1 MTVRLNH
8 ARVLIYSH
16 DTFGLGHLRRCRAIA
31 HSLID
36 RYKGLSVLIISGS
49 PIIGSFDFRARVD
62 FVRVPGVIKLR
73 NGDYISLGLHID
85 LEDTLKIR
93 TAIIQQT
100 TETFAPDVFLV
111 DKEPLGFRGE
121 VVSTL
126 TTLRKKGCTTILGL
140 RDIMDEAVPLQREWQ
155 KKGVFGHLEE
165 LYDQIWVYGHK
176 SMGDPLSGLTVKPQ
190 LRQNLLY
197 TGYIKQP
204 ISSNYPGPLQVTPPD
219 PYILVT
225 AGGGADGEHL
235 IDWVLRAYEQY
246 PDLPI
251 GALVVFGPF
260 MASQQQL
267 AFQQRV
273 DALSQVAAIT
283 FDSQLD
289 SIMAKSVGVI
299 AMGGYNTFCEILA
312 LDKPAVLVPRTEPRK
327 EQWLRA
333 SRAQKLGLCQML
345 EYQPMAPAAVMAD
358 VLLHLS
364 THPQQPSAIG
374 LDGFMSGLDTI
385 CQRMESLLPWS
396 QPENRTRN
404 EGMLP

>member
-73 NGDYISLGLHID
+73 NGDYTSLGLHID

-93 TAIIQQT
+93 SAIIQQT

-121 VVSTL
+121 VANTL
-126 TTLRKKGCTTILGL
+126 ATLRKKGCTTILGL
-140 RDIMDEAVPLQREWQ
+140 RDIMDEAESLRKEWQ
-155 KKGVFGHLEE
+155 KKGVFGQLEHL
-165 LYDQIWVYGHK
+165 YNQTWVYGHR
-176 SMGDPLSGLTVKPQ
+176 SMGDPLEGLPISEH
-190 LRQNLLY
+190 LRQKMLY

-204 ISSNYPGPLQVTPPD
+204 ISTNYPGPLQITPPD

-225 AGGGADGEHL
+225 AGGGADGDQL

-246 PDLPI
+246 PDLPT

-273 DALSQVAAIT
+273 DALPHVAAIT

-289 SIMAKSVGVI
+289 SLMASSVGVI

-312 LDKPAVLVPRTEPRK
+312 LDKPAVLVPRTQPRK
-327 EQWLRA
+327 EQWLRV

-345 EYQPMAPAAVMAD
+345 EYQPMVPAALMAEA
-358 VLLHLS
+358 LHQLPTNPRPTAS
-364 THPQQPSAIG
+364 G
-374 LDGFMSGLDTI
+374 LNGFMSGLETI
-385 CQRMESLLPWS
+385 GQCMESLLPGIES
-396 QPENRTRN
+396 DIARTGSDR
-404 EGMLP
+404 

>member
-31 HSLID
+31 HALID

-73 NGDYISLGLHID
+73 NGDYTSLGLHID
-85 LEDTLKIR
+85 LEDTLRIR

-121 VVSTL
+121 VISTL
-126 TTLRKKGCTTILGL
+126 TELRKKGCTTILGL
-140 RDIMDEAVPLQREWQ
+140 RDIMDEASTLQREWE
-155 KKGVFGHLEE
+155 KKGVFGRLDE
-165 LYDQIWVYGHK
+165 LYDHIWVYGHE
-176 SMGDPLSGLTVKPQ
+176 SMGNPLAGLSVKPQ
-190 LRQNLLY
+190 LHNKIRY

-204 ISSNYPGPLQVTPPD
+204 VTNQHPGPLQVIPPD

-225 AGGGADGEHL
+225 TGGGADGASL
-235 IDWVLRAYEQY
+235 IDWVLRAYEQN

-260 MASQQQL
+260 MASQEQL

-273 DALSQVAAIT
+273 EQLPKVVAIT
-283 FDSQLD
+283 FYNQLESLMAR
-289 SIMAKSVGVI
+289 SIAVI

-333 SRAQKLGLCQML
+333 SRAQQLGLCQML
-345 EYQPMAPAAVMAD
+345 EYQPGAPAAAMAE
-358 VLLHLS
+358 VLRRLPTNPHPS
-364 THPQQPSAIG
+364 TTG
-374 LDGFMSGLDTI
+374 LNGFMSGLDTI
-385 CQRMESLLPWS
+385 SLQMQALLPGPQELLTS
-396 QPENRTRN
+396 T
-404 EGMLP
+404 GGDL

>member
-62 FVRVPGVIKLR
+62 FVRVPGVIKLH

-93 TAIIQQT
+93 TAIIHQT
-100 TETFAPDVFLV
+100 METFAPDVFLV

-140 RDIMDEAVPLQREWQ
+140 RDIMDEAGSLQKEWQ
-155 KKGVFGHLEE
+155 QKGIFEKIE
-165 LYDQIWVYGHK
+165 NLYDETWIYGHK
-176 SMGDPLSGLTVKPQ
+176 SMGDPLAGLSISKH
-190 LRQNLLY
+190 LRQKMLY

-204 ISSNYPGPLQVTPPD
+204 ISCHYPGPLQITPPD

-225 AGGGADGEHL
+225 AGGGADGENL
-235 IDWVLRAYEQY
+235 IDWVLRAYEQH
-246 PDLPI
+246 PDLPT

-267 AFQQRV
+267 LFQQRV
-273 DALSQVAAIT
+273 DALPQVAAIT
-283 FDSQLD
+283 FHSQLD
-289 SIMAKSVGVI
+289 SLMARSVGVV

-312 LDKPAVLVPRTEPRK
+312 LDKPAVLVPRTQPRK

-333 SRAQKLGLCQML
+333 SRAQKLGLCRML
-345 EYQPMAPAAVMAD
+345 EYQPAAPAATMAE
-358 VLLHLS
+358 VLHNLPMNPLPS
-364 THPQQPSAIG
+364 TRG
-374 LDGFMSGLDTI
+374 LNGFMSGLETI
-385 CQRMESLLPWS
+385 GQCMKSLLPGI
-396 QPENRTRN
+396 EMDTARTGSGR
-404 EGMLP
+404 